1 MLDLLLSVA
10 EPFIRDAECQASRE
24 TDLESGTQVLQNNSD
39 FGMDEFNKQI
49 QEAEIQV
56 DKLSGILINLK
67 TLLKDAN
74 EESKSATN
82 TLEINA
88 IKKRMEKYIDDV
100 VKNVSNVREKL
111 QSLRFEEQLH
121 IDEFFLSPEHTPQ
134 ADAWMSEGNC
144 FVLTKKLKELLME
157 FEALRQTIQ
166 DEYCEV
172 VERQV
177 NTVTGARPDELS
189 TDHVIEIGSSKQI
202 FPTTFEQRGRGKV
215 ISSME
220 EEIQD
225 RLDAIKEF
233 EKRFLEL
240 SQLYLKTS
248 VLVEGHAKILEK
260 IENQVTDAVDRIR
273 RIDENQ
279 KVQKLEKISRSYLIY
294 YMLFMGV
301 LVIFNALQNN

>member
-1 MLDLLLSVA
+1 MFL
-10 EPFIRDAECQASRE
+10 I
-24 TDLESGTQVLQNNSD
+24 
-39 FGMDEFNKQI
+39 EF
-49 QEAEIQV
+49 V
-56 DKLSGILINLK
+56 
-67 TLLKDAN
+67 
-74 EESKSATN
+74 
-82 TLEINA
+82 
-88 IKKRMEKYIDDV
+88 
-100 VKNVSNVREKL
+100 
-111 QSLRFEEQLH
+111 
-121 IDEFFLSPEHTPQ
+121 FLNHS
-134 ADAWMSEGNC
+134 
-144 FVLTKKLKELLME
+144 VLTKKLKELLME

-177 NTVTGARPDELS
+177 ITVTGPRPDELI
-189 TDHVIEIGSSKQI
+189 TDRVIEIGSGKQI
-202 FPTTFEQRGRGKV
+202 FLTTFEQRRRGKV
-215 ISSME
+215 ISTME

-240 SQLYLKTS
+240 YQLYLKTS

-279 KVQKLEKISRSYLIY
+279 KVKILEKISRNYLIY
-294 YMLFMGV
+294 PMLFMGV